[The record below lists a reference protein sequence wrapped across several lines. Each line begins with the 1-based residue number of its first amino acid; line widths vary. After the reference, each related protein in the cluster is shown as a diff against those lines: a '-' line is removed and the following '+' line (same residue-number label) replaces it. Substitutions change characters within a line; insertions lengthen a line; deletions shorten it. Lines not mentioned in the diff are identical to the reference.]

1 MNFLQF
7 LNTLSIDENTK
18 QQIINNYNQE
28 MGNYIPRDRF
38 NEVNNQ
44 LKKQTEELTNRDQQL
59 ETLRKS
65 SETTESLKKTIQ
77 ELEET
82 NKRNKEESD
91 KRLLAERKNNA
102 LRMELIQSAKDVDIV
117 ISQLN
122 QEKIEV
128 NSEGKIIGG
137 LKEQL
142 ENLKATK
149 SFLFNDETDVQPDN
163 KKNVI
168 IGRTPINSNSPL
180 NGGKSANVLEEE
192 TLDKFIE
199 DLATQSIH
207 NVDTEN
213 PYFK

>member
-44 LKKQTEELTNRDQQL
+44 LKKQTEELTQRDQQL

-82 NKRNKEESD
+82 NKRNREESD

-128 NSEGKIIGG
+128 NEKGEIIGG

-142 ENLKATK
+142 ENLKANK
-149 SFLFNDETDVQPDN
+149 SFLFNDETNIQPDN

-180 NGGKSANVLEEE
+180 NGGKSANEVEEE
-192 TLDKFIE
+192 QLDKFIE
-199 DLATQSIH
+199 NLATQSIH
-207 NVDTEN
+207 NADTEN

>member
-149 SFLFNDETDVQPDN
+149 SFLFNDETDVQLDN

-168 IGRTPINSNSPL
+168 IGKTPINSNSPL

-192 TLDKFIE
+192 ILDKFIE

-207 NVDTEN
+207 NADTEN